1 MNTLNKKSYKK
12 QIATNKKVY
21 HDYFVEDK
29 IEAGISLSGTEI
41 KSLRQG
47 SGSIK
52 EAYIRL
58 ENNEAYIYGMHIN
71 PYEKGN
77 IFNVDPIRSRKLLL
91 HKKEIRNLA
100 TAVAK
105 DGYTVVP
112 LEVYISGNYAK
123 VLIALA
129 KGKKN
134 YDKRETI
141 AKRDMKRNA
150 EREFK
155 EKVKQ

>member
-1 MNTLNKKSYKK
+1 MNTSNKRLYKK
-12 QIATNKKVY
+12 QIATNRKAY
-21 HDYFVEDK
+21 HDFFVEDK

-47 SGSIK
+47 SGSVK
-52 EAYIRL
+52 EAYIRF

-77 IFNVDPIRSRKLLL
+77 IFNMDPIRPRKLLL
-91 HKKEIRNLA
+91 HKKEIRDLSA
-100 TAVAK
+100 AVVKA
-105 DGYTVVP
+105 GYTVMP
-112 LEVYISGNYAK
+112 LEVYIAGNYAK

-141 AKRDMKRNA
+141 AKRDIKRNA

-155 EKVKQ
+155 EKVK